1 MLHRSSPLFDIVPI
15 SRPRLGRYRILSTDL
30 PRRRAGR
37 GSPRSSCPETT
48 PGVFA
53 HFGDQPSRL
62 GFTAYFGP
70 GRARTPDDDGRARAF
85 PSRIEVFTPRELI
98 IRGTAAGARISG
110 YNLAGRAVSAARGRL
125 NFAPTCAIAAN
136 ESGNNFAL
144 ALRAR
149 GVRGRGRMNERRCC
163 SSATAR

>member
-1 MLHRSSPLFDIVPI
+1 M
-15 SRPRLGRYRILSTDL
+15 
-30 PRRRAGR
+30 
-37 GSPRSSCPETT
+37 ETM

-53 HFGDQPSRL
+53 HFEDQPSRL

-70 GRARTPDDDGRARAF
+70 RRARTRPDGAF

-110 YNLAGRAVSAARGRL
+110 YNLARSGVSAARGRL

-136 ESGNNFAL
+136 ENGNNFTL

-149 GVRGRGRMNERRCC
+149 GEQGGGGRMNERV
-163 SSATAR
+163 AARRRGELRGK